1 VTEPPT
7 TAAAPPGAAGP
18 GAAGDGPTGAGSRR
32 IGAAALLLSV
42 SVVASLLL
50 GFVREAVLAYRV
62 GAGGEVDAYKA
73 AFQIPD
79 WINYLL
85 AGGALSVAFIPLYT
99 RRCERGEAEAERLL
113 GVVLGTAFVAVTAL
127 TAALWWWTPALVD
140 LAFAGFDA
148 ETRALTARLTR
159 IVMPAQVFI
168 VIGSIL
174 RGVLMARGSF
184 GAQAAAPL
192 IYNAC
197 IIAGGLLLAPRMGV
211 EGFSWGCLVGAALG
225 PFLLPLWDVRRR
237 GLRLRPRVSLTDR
250 DFVQYVMLAA
260 PLTLGVTLLT
270 VDEWYDRLVGNH
282 LAEGTI
288 ALLFYARLLMQ
299 VPIRVVGQA
308 TATAAMPTLSRL
320 FAEGDAT
327 GLNRTLLDTLRVAVG
342 VAVLAA
348 TGLAVLADPVVRVV
362 YERGAFG
369 ADDGAAVAA
378 ILRIMTLAVP
388 AWVIQQIAVRGFYAR
403 EQMWSPMLLGTA
415 VALLAIPL
423 YVALGR
429 EAGVEG
435 LAAAGALA
443 IWVNAL
449 ATVALGRRLH
459 AAPDLAPL
467 VGSFVRA
474 GGIAA
479 AAGLAASAAPA
490 GDASLGG
497 ALLHL
502 ALGGVAFGAVTLAGV
517 AVVGDAPL
525 RRALR
530 RLLPGALRR
539 LVPGRGPS
547 S

>member
-1 VTEPPT
+1 MTGTEPPVT
-7 TAAAPPGAAGP
+7 APVAPAAADAG
-18 GAAGDGPTGAGSRR
+18 RR
-32 IGAAALLLSV
+32 RQIGAAALLLSASIV
-42 SVVASLLL
+42 GSLLL
-50 GFVREAVLAYRV
+50 GFVREAVLAYQVGV
-62 GAGGEVDAYKA
+62 GAQVDAYKA

-85 AGGALSVAFIPLYT
+85 ASGAMSVAFIPLYT
-99 RRCERGEAEAERLL
+99 RRREQSEAAAERLL
-113 GVVLGTAFVAVTAL
+113 GVVLGTALAAVTTL
-127 TAALWWWTPALVD
+127 TALLWWQTPAIVD

-148 ETRALTARLTR
+148 ETRALTTRLTR
-159 IVMPAQVFI
+159 IVMPAQIFI
-168 VIGSIL
+168 VAGSIL

-192 IYNAC
+192 VYNLC
-197 IIAGGLLLAPRMGV
+197 IILGGLLLAPRLGV

-225 PFLLPLWDVRRR
+225 TFLLPLWDFLRR
-237 GLRLRPRVSLTDR
+237 GLRLRVRLSITDR
-250 DFVQYVMLAA
+250 DFVQYALLAA

-270 VDEWYDRLVGNH
+270 VDEWYDKLVGNH

-308 TATAAMPTLSRL
+308 TATAAMPTLSQL
-320 FAEGDAT
+320 FSEGRTEA
-327 GLNRTLLDTLRVAVG
+327 LNRILLDTLRVAVG

-348 TGLAVLADPVVRVV
+348 TGLAVLADPAVRIV
-362 YERGAFG
+362 YERGAFT
-369 ADDGAAVAA
+369 AEDGAAVAT

-403 EQMWSPMLLGTA
+403 EQMWSPMLLGTV

-449 ATVALGRRLH
+449 ATLALARRMH
-459 AAPDLAPL
+459 AAPALAPL
-467 VGSFVRA
+467 AGSFLRA
-474 GGIAA
+474 AAVAA
-479 AAGLAASAAPA
+479 AAGLAARAVPA
-490 GDASLGG
+490 GEADLAG
-497 ALLHL
+497 ALLHV
-502 ALGGVAFGAVTLAGV
+502 ALGGAAFGAVTVAGV
-517 AVVGDAPL
+517 LAVGDAPL
-525 RRALR
+525 RGALARFLPARLR
-530 RLLPGALRR
+530 RAG
-539 LVPGRGPS
+539 GRP
-547 S
+547 